1 MPLRLACLPSRW
13 FYPEVRNIPIAA
25 SAMIPAAAHPTAL
38 KYTGRCSF
46 PMTFGLLAIS
56 IIKHI
61 TGAAVTPLII
71 AAQTSAL
78 MGSNLVKLISNPI
91 SVATASTP

>member
-1 MPLRLACLPSRW
+1 
-13 FYPEVRNIPIAA
+13 
-25 SAMIPAAAHPTAL
+25 
-38 KYTGRCSF
+38 
-46 PMTFGLLAIS
+46 
-56 IIKHI
+56 
-61 TGAAVTPLII
+61 LII